1 MSLTDKNLYSYCD
14 NNPVMRVDNGGMFW
28 DTVFDVVSLCASVVD
43 VIKNPDD
50 PWAWAGLA
58 ADVVS
63 LAVPCVTGGGSLV
76 RIIATSDDVIDL
88 ARTAD
93 KANDAIKATDKIVD
107 GVKIQK
113 ATDFTEDAKKAI
125 DALDHTGGVTK
136 STAAAGIRIHKGY
149 KTGYNKLEG
158 MIKEA
163 KFGKNRMDFFDE
175 THKIIYELKPNNP
188 KSIAQGIRQLKRYD
202 KAMGGGYTLIL
213 ELY

>member
-1 MSLTDKNLYSYCD
+1 MNGKAVRLYPWSWVGLSD
-14 NNPVMRVDNGGMFW
+14 E
-28 DTVFDVVSLCASVVD
+28 VVD
-43 VIKNPDD
+43 VLMPCVGGVGEITRAVSKGKKVMD
-50 PWAWAGLA
+50 A
-58 ADVVS
+58 ADDVHDAAK
-63 LAVPCVTGGGSLV
+63 AV
-76 RIIATSDDVIDL
+76 
-88 ARTAD
+88 
-93 KANDAIKATDKIVD
+93 DKIVD

-113 ATDFTEDAKKAI
+113 ATDFTADAKKAI

-136 STAAAGIRIHKGY
+136 STAEAGIRIHKGY

-163 KFGKNRMDFFDE
+163 KFGRNRMDFFDE